1 MGVGAAIAAEAKV
14 DFLAPLGAVPQG
26 VRMPLQRSRV
36 AATRDVRLR
45 TSGTYGTAM
54 DDQAPDNRCGGPFDA
69 TNSMCKTCTTDQPA
83 SLDPCARLVADSST
97 MRNVLK
103 HAASIAA
110 SDAPVVILGETGTGK
125 EVLARALHA
134 SGPRANR
141 AFVAINCGAMPSELI
156 ESELFGHVRGAF
168 SGAFAEKHGLFEE
181 ASGGTILLDEI
192 AELPPVVQVKLLRVL
207 QDGEVR
213 RVGGNQVVA
222 VRVRVMAATH
232 RDLGAL
238 VKSGAFRED
247 LYYRLKV
254 FSLSLPPL
262 RDRPDDILPLARD
275 ILVNLPGIAFRF
287 SPEAQR
293 ALLAHRWPGNIREL
307 GNALRH
313 AAALAR
319 GECIELEHLP
329 DDVVGIDAP
338 RPVSAPIPAPAAP
351 PPRAGPGPVLEPLS
365 EVERRHILAVVR
377 ASSGNQAEAA
387 RILGIARNTLWRKL
401 EAYQRAGALG
411 IPLSLFLSLLP
422 DLTELLSL
430 MPDLPM

>member
-1 MGVGAAIAAEAKV
+1 
-14 DFLAPLGAVPQG
+14 L
-26 VRMPLQRSRV
+26 
-36 AATRDVRLR
+36 
-45 TSGTYGTAM
+45 
-54 DDQAPDNRCGGPFDA
+54 
-69 TNSMCKTCTTDQPA
+69 
-83 SLDPCARLVADSST
+83 LDPCARLVAESST
-97 MRNVLK
+97 LREVLK

-134 SGPRANR
+134 SGPRADR
-141 AFVAINCGAMPSELI
+141 AFVAINCGAMPGELI

-168 SGAFAEKHGLFEE
+168 SGAFAEKRGLFEE
-181 ASGGTILLDEI
+181 ADGGTILLDEI

-213 RVGGNQVVA
+213 RVGSNQVVA
-222 VRVRVMAATH
+222 VKARVMAATH

-238 VKSGAFRED
+238 VRSGAFRED

-254 FSLSLPPL
+254 FSISLPPL
-262 RDRPDDILPLARD
+262 RSRPEDILPLARD
-275 ILVNLPGIAFRF
+275 ILVHLPGIAFRF

-293 ALLAHRWPGNIREL
+293 ALLAHSWPGNIREL

-319 GECIELEHLP
+319 GECVELEHLP
-329 DDVVGIDAP
+329 DDVVTVGAP
-338 RPVSAPIPAPAAP
+338 LPIFVPGPAAAAP
-351 PPRAGPGPVLEPLS
+351 PPPPAVPGKVLESLA

-377 ASSGNQAEAA
+377 ASCGNQAEAA

-401 EAYQRAGALG
+401 EAYQRAGVLG
-411 IPLSLFLSLLP
+411 SPVGLFFLSLLP
-422 DLTELLSL
+422 DLTELLSIVA
-430 MPDLPM
+430 DLPV

>member
-134 SGPRANR
+134 TGPRAGR

-232 RDLGAL
+232 RDIGAL
-238 VKSGAFRED
+238 VRSGSFRED

-262 RDRPDDILPLARD
+262 RDRPEDILPLARD
-275 ILVNLPGIAFRF
+275 ILAHLPGMATRF
-287 SPEAQR
+287 SAEARR
-293 ALLAHRWPGNIREL
+293 ALLDHPWPGNIREL
-307 GNALRH
+307 SNAMRH
-313 AAALAR
+313 AAALAQ
-319 GECIELEHLP
+319 GECVDLADLP
-329 DDVVGIDAP
+329 DDIVGDGAP
-338 RPVSAPIPAPAAP
+338 VNGIASTTISVSDPAAHAP
-351 PPRAGPGPVLEPLS
+351 PPRASSPVVALEPLVV
-365 EVERRHILAVVR
+365 VERRHIMGVLS
-377 ASSGNQAEAA
+377 ASRGNQAEAA

-401 EAYQRAGALG
+401 ESYHREGA
-411 IPLSLFLSLLP
+411 IPAAPGP
-422 DLTELLSL
+422 DGR
-430 MPDLPM
+430 

>member
-1 MGVGAAIAAEAKV
+1 M
-14 DFLAPLGAVPQG
+14 
-26 VRMPLQRSRV
+26 
-36 AATRDVRLR
+36 T
-45 TSGTYGTAM
+45 
-54 DDQAPDNRCGGPFDA
+54 DQAPDHRCGSHFESG
-69 TNSMCKTCTTDQPA
+69 NSLCRICQA
-83 SLDPCARLVADSST
+83 GQSALLDPCARLVAASST
-97 MRNVLK
+97 MSKVLK

-110 SDAPVVILGETGTGK
+110 SDAPVVILGETGTGT

-134 SGPRANR
+134 SGPRADR
-141 AFVAINCGAMPSELI
+141 PFVAINCGAMPGELI

-168 SGAFAEKHGLFEE
+168 SGAIAEKRGLFEE
-181 ASGGTILLDEI
+181 ADGGTILLDEV
-192 AELPPVVQVKLLRVL
+192 AELPPAVQVKLLRVL

-213 RVGGNQVVA
+213 RVGSNLVVS
-222 VRVRVMAATH
+222 VKVRVMAATH
-232 RDLGAL
+232 RDIGAL
-238 VKSGAFRED
+238 VRSGAFRED

-262 RDRPDDILPLARD
+262 RDRPEDILALAQD
-275 ILVNLPGIAFRF
+275 ILVHLPGIAFRL

-329 DDVVGIDAP
+329 DDIVTVGAP
-338 RPVSAPIPAPAAP
+338 LPIFVPGPGAAAP
-351 PPRAGPGPVLEPLS
+351 PPRAGPDPVLEPLA

-377 ASSGNQAEAA
+377 ASRGNQAEAA

-401 EAYQRAGALG
+401 EAYQRAGALQS
-411 IPLSLFLSLLP
+411 PLGLLFLSLLP
-422 DLTELLSL
+422 DLAEFLSMVTEL
-430 MPDLPM
+430 PI